1 MRYLYYK
8 RMCTDQEALRTKKE
22 RGHSYDGI
30 GRARLYALLRKAVR
44 SYTDER
50 GKDVPV
56 ERYLRY
62 VNVVSV
68 TRVVRK
74 EEKP

>member
-22 RGHSYDGI
+22 RRHSYDGI
-30 GRARLYALLRKAVR
+30 GKVRLYALLWRAVR
-44 SYTDER
+44 SYTSEK

-56 ERYLRY
+56 ERY
-62 VNVVSV
+62 
-68 TRVVRK
+68 
-74 EEKP
+74 